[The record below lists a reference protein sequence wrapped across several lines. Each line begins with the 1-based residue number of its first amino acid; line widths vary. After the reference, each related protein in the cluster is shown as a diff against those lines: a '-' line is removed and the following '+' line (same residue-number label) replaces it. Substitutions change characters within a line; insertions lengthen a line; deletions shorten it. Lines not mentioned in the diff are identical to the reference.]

1 MKAERGERARASMSI
16 FISASGGLMGR
27 AFWGAS
33 GVSCLG
39 MGLALRV
46 ASQRAQ
52 PRSLRG
58 GKATR
63 GCLQILETGSKIWRG
78 LRGAPRACCAS

>member
-1 MKAERGERARASMSI
+1 
-16 FISASGGLMGR
+16 MGR
-27 AFWGAS
+27 AFWGAR

-39 MGLALRV
+39 MGLTLRV

-78 LRGAPRACCAS
+78 LRGAPRAWSRRERPNNLTPDTRSCEL

>member
-1 MKAERGERARASMSI
+1 
-16 FISASGGLMGR
+16 MGR

-39 MGLALRV
+39 MGLTLRV